1 MSSPASSRMII
12 GLLCTGI
19 VSSPAIAAASRPD
32 FSPNPDVGWVA
43 LQGGFQ
49 APAGGGAGPVLDDP
63 NHPTVT
69 NDDFRISGK
78 QPSFPVAELN
88 NPVLQPWVREVLRK
102 RNEDLLKGEQ
112 GFGPR
117 QNCWLVG
124 APAFWL
130 AAVFQPIFIIQ
141 SAKEVVMVAQTD
153 NHQIR
158 HIYLDVPHT
167 ANPVP
172 SWFGESVGRYDGDTL
187 VIDTIGLNSR
197 TVIDDHLTPHT
208 DRLHVVERLHMTSN
222 GRMLEVDL
230 HVEDPG
236 AFTMPWNAIQRM
248 RRSEPGIAENTLII
262 NNDATTGR
270 SAAGPLL
277 EESCSENS
285 VSWFDNTERPIPRAN
300 TPDF

>member
-1 MSSPASSRMII
+1 MSSSSSLCVVIA
-12 GLLCTGI
+12 LLSTGAMSCP
-19 VSSPAIAAASRPD
+19 VVAAASRPD
-32 FSPNPDVGWVA
+32 FAPNPNVGWVA

-49 APAGGGAGPVLDDP
+49 PPSGGGAGPVLDDP

-78 QPSFPVAELN
+78 QPSFPVADLN
-88 NPVLQPWVREVLRK
+88 NPVLKPWVRDVLRK
-102 RNEDLLKGEQ
+102 RNEDLLAGEQ

-124 APAFWL
+124 VPAFWL
-130 AAVFQPIFIIQ
+130 AAVFQPIFLIQ

-167 ANPVP
+167 ANLRP
-172 SWFGESVGRYDGDTL
+172 SWFGESVGHYDGDTL
-187 VIDTIGLNSR
+187 VVDTVGLNDR
-197 TVIDDHLTPHT
+197 TVIDDHMTPHT
-208 DRLHVVERLHMTSN
+208 GRLHVIERLHMTDS
-222 GRMLEVDL
+222 GRMLEVDI

-236 AFTMPWNAIQRM
+236 AFTMPWNAIQRL
-248 RRSEPGIAENTLII
+248 RRSEPGVAENALII
-262 NNDATTGR
+262 TNDATTGR

-285 VSWFDNTERPIPRAN
+285 VSWFDNTERPIPRADR
-300 TPDF
+300 PEF